1 MLLDPPL
8 RAGDVVSLK
17 KPHPCG
23 SREWTVLMAGADVRI
38 RCNGC
43 GRVLL
48 IDRVAF
54 SRKFKKRICTATSA
68 GTSLPNDSLNTGPK

>member
-8 RAGDVVSLK
+8 RPGDVVVLK
-17 KPHPCG
+17 KSHPCG
-23 SREWTVLMAGADVRI
+23 SREWTVLMAGADVRL

-48 IDRVAF
+48 MDRVKF
-54 SRKFKKRICTATSA
+54 SSKFKKRLIASNGA
-68 GTSLPNDSLNTGPK
+68 GQN

>member
-8 RAGDVVSLK
+8 RPGDVVVLK
-17 KPHPCG
+17 KAHPCG
-23 SREWTVLMAGADVRI
+23 SRQWTVLMAGADVRL

-48 IDRVAF
+48 IDRVKF
-54 SRKFKKRICTATSA
+54 SAKFKERLSSA
-68 GTSLPNDSLNTGPK
+68 DDSR

>member
-8 RAGDVVSLK
+8 RPGDVVILK

-23 SREWTVLMAGADVRI
+23 SREWTVLMAGADIRL

-48 IDRVAF
+48 MDRLKF
-54 SRKFKKRICTATSA
+54 SSKFKKRLVPANSTR
-68 GTSLPNDSLNTGPK
+68 